1 MWGLDRFSG
10 HSTPSGS
17 PPPQN
22 RSFSPAPRRP
32 SHLGPGLA
40 ARTAHSP
47 RSSSLNVSGKYSSST
62 ASLNSPRL
70 PNGSGL
76 KQQITP
82 PADLTNP
89 LKLLE
94 ELVGRPIPDE
104 DEVPG
109 EEGKDHLEKPT
120 ELVEDVDFGGLSI
133 RDFLEDGDDG
143 DSMGSLDRY
152 DDNVQCAMECEYV
165 YSSNNRKLSDTEY
178 GHQMN
183 KTRTSSRTC
192 TNPFS

>member
-32 SHLGPGLA
+32 SHLGAGLA
-40 ARTAHSP
+40 ARPAHSP

-62 ASLNSPRL
+62 TSLNSTRL

-76 KQQITP
+76 KQQITT
-82 PADLTNP
+82 PADFTNP

-94 ELVGRPIPDE
+94 EIVGRPIPGE
-104 DEVPG
+104 DEVDG
-109 EEGKDHLEKPT
+109 EEGEGQLGKPT
-120 ELVEDVDFGGLSI
+120 ELVEDIDFGGLSI
-133 RDFLEDGDDG
+133 HDFLEDEDNRDG
-143 DSMGSLDRY
+143 MGSLDRY
-152 DDNVQCAMECEYV
+152 DDTVQSATECE
-165 YSSNNRKLSDTEY
+165 
-178 GHQMN
+178 
-183 KTRTSSRTC
+183 
-192 TNPFS
+192 